1 MKNSTNSRAAL
12 ITTALFLVFAR
23 LSAQTA
29 ESAVETPAASS
40 FKVTAE
46 LVSHYVWR
54 GSMATG
60 SPTPNI
66 QPTLA
71 YVKGNF
77 EIGAWGSTDFAGSYK
92 EVDPYVSF
100 TAGKLKFTLTDY
112 NWNFSHANY
121 FNYKNTETGHILEAA
136 VGYTG
141 PESFPLS
148 VSLNTMFY
156 GFDKNVTDSVT
167 SKQAYSTY
175 VELGYTKGPAAFF
188 LGFTP
193 WAGFYNNYGNTA
205 FEPTAAKKS
214 FSVVNIGATLSR
226 SVKITDSFSLPL
238 RATLVI
244 NPSAT
249 YARADFVHLVFGI
262 TF

>member
-1 MKNSTNSRAAL
+1 MKNRNTVF
-12 ITTALFLVFAR
+12 TALLTLAFA
-23 LSAQTA
+23 LPLATVSAQT
-29 ESAVETPAASS
+29 SETAASPI
-40 FKVTAE
+40 KVTAE

-60 SPTPNI
+60 SPTPNF

-71 YVKGNF
+71 YVKGNL
-77 EIGAWGSTDFAGSYK
+77 EIGVWGSTDFLGTYK
-92 EVDPYVSF
+92 EVDPYVSL
-100 TAGKLKFTLTDY
+100 TAGKLKFTITDY
-112 NWNFSHANY
+112 DWNLKDANY
-121 FNYKNTETGHILEAA
+121 FNYKSKETGHRFEGSI
-136 VGYTG
+136 GYTG

-156 GFDKNVTDSVT
+156 GLDKKLDDKGEL
-167 SKQAYSTY
+167 KQAYSTY
-175 VELGYTKGPAAFF
+175 VELGYAKGPANFF

-193 WAGFYNNYGNTA
+193 WESYYNNYGVTA
-205 FEPTAAKKS
+205 FDSTASKKT
-214 FSVVNIGATLSR
+214 FSIVNVGVTLSR
-226 SVKITDSFSLPL
+226 ALKITDSYSLPL

-249 YARADFVHLVFGI
+249 YTREDFIHLVFGI